1 MIIEIILGVLLILE
15 SYVVWN
21 LMRKTEVLESWV
33 EQFNEMIISVNAE
46 LKLIDT
52 KGSFQSDDETGAIF
66 KQIQQTVNK
75 LNTLRGEDVD
85 DTK

>member
-33 EQFNEMIISVNAE
+33 EGFNEMIISVNTE

>member
-1 MIIEIILGVLLILE
+1 MIIETILGVLLILE

-33 EQFNEMIISVNAE
+33 EGFNEMIISVNTE

-75 LNTLRGEDVD
+75 LNDLRGEDVND
-85 DTK
+85 K

>member
-33 EQFNEMIISVNAE
+33 EEFNEMIISVNAE

-52 KGSFQSDDETGAIF
+52 KGSFQSDDETGSIF
-66 KQIQQTVNK
+66 KQIQLTVNK
-75 LNTLRGEDVD
+75 LNDLRGEDVND
-85 DTK
+85 K